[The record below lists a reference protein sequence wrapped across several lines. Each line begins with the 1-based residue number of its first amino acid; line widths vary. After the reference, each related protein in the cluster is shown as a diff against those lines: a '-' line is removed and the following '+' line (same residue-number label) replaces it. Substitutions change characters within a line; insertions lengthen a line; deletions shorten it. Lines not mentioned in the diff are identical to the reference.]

1 LSGRYLLI
9 HNPISGGSKRDFLS
23 LFEPR
28 KDQFPEFDIISTTHV
43 GHAAEIV
50 KDKFHAYDYFIAV
63 GGDGTINEIASQLQG
78 TDKTLGI
85 IPIGSANGL
94 AHHLKLP
101 LDPEKALDQ
110 IQHQRSKQIDVI
122 SADDRIFVNVSG
134 VGFDGHI
141 NNLFNETTSR
151 GLWSYAKLIFQE
163 FLNFKEFD
171 FELKIDNQDVIGKA
185 FIIVLANTT
194 QYGHN
199 FHVAPNASTT
209 DGLLHVMVIRK
220 PKFYLV
226 PYLLYTVFK
235 GKILRSK
242 YCSEFKGAI
251 IDLKVTKQAIH
262 FDGETLDH
270 LIDGHINVQ
279 VKPKALNVLV

>member
-1 LSGRYLLI
+1 MSGKYLLI

-23 LFEPR
+23 LFESR
-28 KDQFPEFDIISTTHV
+28 KAQFPEFDIISTTHV

-50 KDKFHAYDYFIAV
+50 KNKFHAYDYFVAV

-78 TDKTLGI
+78 TDKTLGV

-94 AHHLKLP
+94 AHHLNLP

-110 IQHQRSKQIDVI
+110 IQHQRSKKIDVI
-122 SADDRIFVNVSG
+122 QADDRIFVNVSG

-171 FELKIDNQDVIGKA
+171 FELKIDNQHVIGRA
-185 FIIVLANTT
+185 FVIVLANTT

-220 PKFYLV
+220 PKFYMV

-242 YCSEFKGAI
+242 YCSEFKGAKV
-251 IDLKVTKQAIH
+251 DLKVAKQAIH

-270 LIDGHINVQ
+270 LIDGDINIQ
-279 VKPKALNVLV
+279 VKPGALNVLV